1 MAGNLRTA
9 RHPRSAGSRLIRS
22 IAVVLTVVV
31 GVFGGALFSGAL
43 LRPTDGGVG
52 GPGTPTPSPIV
63 TPAPTPT
70 DTPVPTLRPSPR
82 PIRPTPGA
90 TPTLAPTPVPTPLP
104 TEAPTPVPTVAPTP
118 TTPGGPPACRY
129 DDVLTFHTGLNAW
142 RISLLDTIYMLPSS
156 YAPGDLVDSSAAG
169 LNRGYPIRAILLDDL
184 AALVRDARVAG
195 ASLAVVSG
203 YRSHAQQASTFQYWV
218 DVAGYDAALRTSAR
232 AGHSEHQLGTTLDF
246 TTAGGASPWDY
257 ADWATTREGAW
268 MAANAWR
275 YGFVMSYP
283 RGSFAQT
290 CYDYEP
296 WHYRY
301 VGRELAAQVQASGL
315 TTRQVLWT
323 LQ

>member
-1 MAGNLRTA
+1 MDRT
-9 RHPRSAGSRLIRS
+9 RRIPRRLIGS
-22 IAVVLTVVV
+22 TAVIATVLV
-31 GVFGGALFSGAL
+31 GLLGGILLSGVLLGNPGGGFGGPAS
-43 LRPTDGGVG
+43 PS
-52 GPGTPTPSPIV
+52 PSPII

-70 DTPVPTLRPSPR
+70 EHPSPTVRPSPR

-90 TPTLAPTPVPTPLP
+90 TPTVAPTPVATPV
-104 TEAPTPVPTVAPTP
+104 PTPVPTVAPTP
-118 TTPGGPPACRY
+118 IPTPAPTPPPSGPPACRY
-129 DDVLTFHTGLNAW
+129 DDLLTFHRDLASW

-184 AALVRDARVAG
+184 SAMVRDARAAG

-218 DVAGYDAALRTSAR
+218 DVAGYEAALRTSAR

-246 TTAGGASPWDY
+246 TTAGGASPWEY

-275 YGFVMSYP
+275 YGFAMSYP

-301 VGRELAAQVQASGL
+301 VGRDLAAQIRSSGL
-315 TTRQVLWT
+315 TPRQVLWT

>member
-1 MAGNLRTA
+1 
-9 RHPRSAGSRLIRS
+9 
-22 IAVVLTVVV
+22 
-31 GVFGGALFSGAL
+31 
-43 LRPTDGGVG
+43 
-52 GPGTPTPSPIV
+52 
-63 TPAPTPT
+63 
-70 DTPVPTLRPSPR
+70 
-82 PIRPTPGA
+82 
-90 TPTLAPTPVPTPLP
+90 
-104 TEAPTPVPTVAPTP
+104 VAPTP
-118 TTPGGPPACRY
+118 APPPPAGPPACRY
-129 DDVLTFHTGLNAW
+129 DDLLTFHTGLGSW
-142 RISLLDTIYMLPSS
+142 RITLLDTIYMLPSS

-169 LNRGYPIRAILLDDL
+169 LNRGYPVRAIAVDDL
-184 AALVRDARVAG
+184 AALVRDARAAG

-218 DVAGYDAALRTSAR
+218 DVAGYEAALRTSAR

-246 TTAGGASPWDY
+246 TTAGGASPWEY

-283 RGSFAQT
+283 RGSYAQT

-301 VGRELAAQVQASGL
+301 VGRELAAQIRASGL
-315 TTRQVLWT
+315 TPRQVLWT

>member
-1 MAGNLRTA
+1 MRPNVA
-9 RHPRSAGSRLIRS
+9 RAV
-22 IAVVLTVVV
+22 AVVLTVAV
-31 GVFGGALFSGAL
+31 GLAGGALFSGAL
-43 LRPTDGGVG
+43 LRLPSDG
-52 GPGTPTPSPIV
+52 GPGGPPNPLPTPIV
-63 TPAPTPT
+63 TPEPTPT
-70 DTPVPTLRPSPR
+70 AEPSPTVRPSPR
-82 PIRPTPGA
+82 PIRPSPLP
-90 TPTLAPTPVPTPLP
+90 TPTVTPTPVPTPLPTVAPTPVPTPLP
-104 TEAPTPVPTVAPTP
+104 TSRPTVAPTP
-118 TTPGGPPACRY
+118 VPPSGPPACRY
-129 DDVLTFHTGLNAW
+129 DDLLTFHRDLASW

-184 AALVRDARVAG
+184 AALVRDARAAG
-195 ASLAVVSG
+195 ASLGVVSG

-218 DVAGYDAALRTSAR
+218 NVSGYEAALRISAR

-246 TTAGGASPWDY
+246 TTAGGASPWEY
-257 ADWATTREGAW
+257 ADWAATREGAW

-283 RGSFAQT
+283 RGSFAQS

-301 VGRELAAQVQASGL
+301 VGRDLAAQIRASGL
-315 TTRQVLWT
+315 TPRQVLWN

>member
-1 MAGNLRTA
+1 MATVLVGLVGGILLSGVLLG
-9 RHPRSAGSRLIRS
+9 PAG
-22 IAVVLTVVV
+22 
-31 GVFGGALFSGAL
+31 GGL
-43 LRPTDGGVG
+43 G
-52 GPGTPTPSPIV
+52 GPGSPTPTPVI
-63 TPAPTPT
+63 TPVPTPT
-70 DTPVPTLRPSPR
+70 DPASPTVRPSPR

-90 TPTLAPTPVPTPLP
+90 TPTLAPTPLPTP
-104 TEAPTPVPTVAPTP
+104 APTPVPTLPPTPVPTPAP
-118 TTPGGPPACRY
+118 TTPPPSGPPACRY
-129 DDVLTFHTGLNAW
+129 DDLLTFHRDLASW

-184 AALVRDARVAG
+184 SAMVRDARAAG

-218 DVAGYDAALRTSAR
+218 DVAGYEAALRTSAR

-246 TTAGGASPWDY
+246 TTAGGASPWEY
-257 ADWATTREGAW
+257 ADWAATREGAW

-301 VGRELAAQVQASGL
+301 VGRDLAARIQSSGL
-315 TTRQVLWT
+315 TPRQVLWT